1 MASNLVPGT
10 QQYGEID
17 PAIGLTSSITQDPSS
32 QVEAG
37 RTAAG
42 SKYTTTNSSGAE
54 IPDQTAQIPFGGD
67 PLNNIPTPLEN

>member
-1 MASNLVPGT
+1 MASNITPGT
-10 QQYGEID
+10 QQYGELD

-42 SKYTTTNSSGAE
+42 SQYTTTDSSGDP
-54 IPDQTAQIPFGGD
+54 IPDQTPVESGPQ
-67 PLNNIPTPLEN
+67 